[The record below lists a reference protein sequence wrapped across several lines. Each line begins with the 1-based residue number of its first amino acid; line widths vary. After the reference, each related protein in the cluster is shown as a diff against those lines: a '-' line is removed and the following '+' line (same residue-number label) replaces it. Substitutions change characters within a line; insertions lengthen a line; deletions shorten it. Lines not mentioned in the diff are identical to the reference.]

1 MNELI
6 ADQLPLRRRG
16 TLEIFDVSL
25 KLYKRYFL
33 PIIVWS
39 IVLNL
44 VRIAEYFLP
53 GTGLISIL
61 ITPLLIG
68 AVGCCLAA
76 AVHGHDVTIKD
87 CWKFASK
94 RYGAVLLVHILSG
107 IWAFLICV
115 GFAIVCSLLI
125 FGGISFYSSV
135 LSSVMNYNV
144 ASLVS
149 VVLVII
155 LGLIVSV
162 IFSCVFAWTH
172 MVPLALCLEGD
183 GKDNTRFLKRVYNLM
198 RGHWWRIFGLVSLVG
213 IAILALVLILIGVAT
228 LITGMG
234 TLKEIISG
242 HLSSDNM
249 IKLLTGFVSSFLL
262 SLILVLWMPLYYLA
276 LGVQY
281 LDLRVRKEALDLE
294 WIAQEKP
301 AELVE

>member
-6 ADQLPLRRRG
+6 GDQLPLRRRG

-39 IVLNL
+39 VVLNL
-44 VRIAEYFLP
+44 TSSMGYFLP
-53 GTGLISIL
+53 GAQLISLVIA
-61 ITPLLIG
+61 PLLIG
-68 AVGCCLAA
+68 AVGCSLAA
-76 AVHGHDVTIKD
+76 AVHGRDVTIKD

-94 RYGAVLLVHILSG
+94 RYGSVLLVQFLSG
-107 IWAFLICV
+107 ILAFLLCI

-125 FGGISFYSSV
+125 FGGTFFYTSV
-135 LSSVMNYNV
+135 LSSVMSYNV
-144 ASLVS
+144 AAIVS
-149 VVLVII
+149 VVFVII
-155 LGLIVSV
+155 LGLIASV
-162 IFSCVFAWTH
+162 IFSCLFAWTH

-213 IAILALVLILIGVAT
+213 IAILALLLILVAVAT
-228 LITGMG
+228 LITGAG
-234 TLKEIISG
+234 LLKEIISG
-242 HLSSDNM
+242 HLSSNDTP
-249 IKLLTGFVSSFLL
+249 KLMAGYISSF
-262 SLILVLWMPLYYLA
+262 SLILILWMPLYYLA

-294 WIAQEKP
+294 WVAQEKP
-301 AELVE
+301 VELLE